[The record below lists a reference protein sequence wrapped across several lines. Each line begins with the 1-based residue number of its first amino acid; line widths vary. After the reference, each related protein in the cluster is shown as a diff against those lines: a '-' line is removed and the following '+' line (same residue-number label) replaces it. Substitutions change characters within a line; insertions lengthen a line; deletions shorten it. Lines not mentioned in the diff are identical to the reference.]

1 MHDML
6 APGRGKIN
14 DGDYRDSLTLV
25 FLGPI
30 NPMLWALSGAGVA
43 ELGDAGDSKS
53 PGFCARVGSNPT
65 SGTRFTG
72 DASEREVGFN
82 FSPYPCH
89 DELPECVGK
98 IQDRGESLGVGL

>member
-1 MHDML
+1 ML

-14 DGDYRDSLTLV
+14 EGDSRASLTLV

-30 NPMLWALSGAGVA
+30 NPMPLGSFGCRSGGTGRRRG
-43 ELGDAGDSKS
+43 LKIPRGC
-53 PGFCARVGSNPT
+53 PRVGSNPT

-72 DASEREVGFN
+72 DAREKEVGFN